1 MVPPR
6 LPPVPPGSSQL
17 PAAHRGSPQ
26 PPRGSPARFHRGS
39 SLRSSPRLSA
49 ASRGSPRRPAAP
61 SGSPF
66 YRSSPRLIPAPR
78 DSTDL
83 CCILASPGL
92 PGVSLDFPRALPG
105 FFPGSFKLHPP
116 VWRCPPSGISS
127 IKCNTR
133 AFGDVCIYLC
143 LWPSEALL
151 LPITKTIRIPI
162 WWLLLA

>member
-1 MVPPR
+1 M
-6 LPPVPPGSSQL
+6 LL
-17 PAAHRGSPQ
+17 PAPRGSPQ
-26 PPRGSPARFHRGS
+26 LPAVPRGSPRLPAAPRGSPARFHRGS
-39 SLRSSPRLSA
+39 SFSSSPRLSA

-143 LWPSEALL
+143 FWPSEALL
-151 LPITKTIRIPI
+151 LPIAKTIRIPI
-162 WWLLLA
+162 LSLLLA